1 MAATASENLQAFVDG
16 IAKSL
21 AESSPEANRLTSR
34 TEDTGE
40 SETYQ
45 STGEQISALKRALE
59 LSEILDSKANKR
71 SYFRPIKL
79 TRN

>member
-1 MAATASENLQAFVDG
+1 MATASENLNAFVDG

-21 AESSPEANRLTSR
+21 AESTPAANRLTSR
-34 TEDTGE
+34 TEASGE

-45 STGEQISALKRALE
+45 SAGEQISALRRALE
-59 LSEILDSKANKR
+59 LSEIIETRANKR
-71 SYFRPIKL
+71 GYFRPIKL